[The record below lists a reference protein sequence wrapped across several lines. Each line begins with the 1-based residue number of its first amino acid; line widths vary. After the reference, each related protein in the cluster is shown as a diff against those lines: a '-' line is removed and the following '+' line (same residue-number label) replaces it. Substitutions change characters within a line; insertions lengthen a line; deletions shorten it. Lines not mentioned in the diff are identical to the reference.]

1 MIYFKVKK
9 NTILAA
15 LCQADHLVSSWWVMS
30 LVMCSHQ
37 CVLQGSSIVAP
48 SPWQSLCWFM
58 WSTSWPLL
66 FPAIFFWDMKTYHRF
81 SRVPCYKIY
90 LLQFPLRLCLRC
102 ESGTYPFLFPTFLR
116 FPLQSEVPPGQPAAL
131 CCSELGWELSVFCA
145 SVLKLCLADNLE
157 SAEITGLFL
166 NENLISLFWL
176 LLKDM

>member
-1 MIYFKVKK
+1 MLLFVRQIIWLVPGGSWVSWCIPINASFRG
-9 NTILAA
+9 AA
-15 LCQADHLVSSWWVMS
+15 LWLHPL
-30 LVMCSHQ
+30 
-37 CVLQGSSIVAP
+37 
-48 SPWQSLCWFM
+48 WQSLCWFM

-66 FPAIFFWDMKTYHRF
+66 FPAIFFWDMKTYHWF

-90 LLQFPLRLCLRC
+90 LLQFPLRVCLRC

-116 FPLQSEVPPGQPAAL
+116 FPLQSEVPPGQLAAL

-157 SAEITGLFL
+157 STEITGLFL